1 MCPGRILGGITVAVL
16 TLAVTRWPVA
26 AVGLGALV
34 VWWPALFG
42 GTGAEQRQIASLEA
56 LVTWT
61 ETLRDTIAAHASL
74 EQAIPASAVHAPTL
88 IRPALVRLVGRL
100 RARVPMD
107 QALSAFAAEL
117 DDPSADLVIAA
128 LMLSATRRGDRLG
141 EVLTGLTTA
150 AREELEMRRKISAG
164 RVELRRGVQIVVGVT
179 IVDRG
184 VPGRVQ
190 RSLHRPVRHPGRAG
204 RPRRRGRHL
213 RGGVPVDAETV
224 RAATGCAVPGPAG
237 AAARPYRSH
246 HPHIGEC
253 RIPGESG
260 GEAMIA
266 AVGLGALCG
275 GVVFLLVLHLA
286 RPRPAP
292 LVELARFDAAHA
304 GAAAGQAVSD
314 LPPSFGG
321 RGAARGGRG
330 VGGPAADPPRGHEH
344 QPAAGP
350 RVDRPHL

>member
-1 MCPGRILGGITVAVL
+1 MSPGLSGRILGGLVVAAL

-34 VWWPALFG
+34 LWWPALFG
-42 GTGAEQRQIASLEA
+42 GTSAEQRQIASLEA

-74 EQAIPASAVHAPTL
+74 EQAIPASAVHAPML

-100 RARVPMD
+100 RARVPME

-179 IVDRG
+179 IVIG
-184 VPGRVQ
+184 VFLVVFSGSYIAPYG
-190 RSLHRPVRHPGRAG
+190 
-204 RPRRRGRHL
+204 
-213 RGGVPVDAETV
+213 T
-224 RAATGCAVPGPAG
+224 PAG
-237 AAARPYRSH
+237 QVALAAVVGIFAAAFLWMRKLSAQQPVAPFLTRPGQQPDPR
-246 HPHIGEC
+246 
-253 RIPGESG
+253 
-260 GEAMIA
+260 EAQLLKS
-266 AVGLGALCG
+266 VG
-275 GVVFLLVLHLA
+275 
-286 RPRPAP
+286 
-292 LVELARFDAAHA
+292 
-304 GAAAGQAVSD
+304 
-314 LPPSFGG
+314 
-321 RGAARGGRG
+321 
-330 VGGPAADPPRGHEH
+330 
-344 QPAAGP
+344 
-350 RVDRPHL
+350 VDR

>member
-1 MCPGRILGGITVAVL
+1 MSSVWVAVLLGAGLGGALWLMIAGIRGTTVDPGRPPTRTQRLGSALRSPGFSGRILGGIAVAAL

-26 AVGLGALV
+26 ALGLGALV

-42 GTGAEQRQIASLEA
+42 GTSAEQRQIASLEA

-74 EQAIPASAVHAPTL
+74 EQAIPASAVHAPML

-100 RARVPMD
+100 RARVPME

-179 IVDRG
+179 ITIG
-184 VPGRVQ
+184 VFLVVFSGSYIAPYG
-190 RSLHRPVRHPGRAG
+190 
-204 RPRRRGRHL
+204 
-213 RGGVPVDAETV
+213 T
-224 RAATGCAVPGPAG
+224 PAG
-237 AAARPYRSH
+237 QVALAAVVGIFAAA
-246 HPHIGEC
+246 
-253 RIPGESG
+253 
-260 GEAMIA
+260 
-266 AVGLGALCG
+266 
-275 GVVFLLVLHLA
+275 FLWMRKLSAQQPVAPFLA
-286 RPRPAP
+286 RPGQQPDP
-292 LVELARFDAAHA
+292 VEARILNTA
-304 GAAAGQAVSD
+304 G
-314 LPPSFGG
+314 
-321 RGAARGGRG
+321 
-330 VGGPAADPPRGHEH
+330 
-344 QPAAGP
+344 
-350 RVDRPHL
+350 VDR

>member
-1 MCPGRILGGITVAVL
+1 MVGSVWVAVLLGAGLGGALWLMIAGIHGTTTDPTRPPTRTARLEHAVRSPGLSGRILGGITVAAL

-26 AVGLGALV
+26 ALGLGALV

-42 GTGAEQRQIASLEA
+42 GTSAEQRQIASLEA

-74 EQAIPASAVHAPTL
+74 EQAIPASAVNAPTL

-164 RVELRRGVQIVVGVT
+164 RVELRRGVQIVVAVT
-179 IVDRG
+179 IAIG
-184 VPGRVQ
+184 VFLVVFSGPYIAPYG
-190 RSLHRPVRHPGRAG
+190 
-204 RPRRRGRHL
+204 
-213 RGGVPVDAETV
+213 T
-224 RAATGCAVPGPAG
+224 PAG
-237 AAARPYRSH
+237 QVALAVVVGIFAAAFWWMRKLSTQQPVA
-246 HPHIGEC
+246 P
-253 RIPGESG
+253 
-260 GEAMIA
+260 
-266 AVGLGALCG
+266 
-275 GVVFLLVLHLA
+275 FLA
-286 RPRPAP
+286 RPGQEPDPHDTQR
-292 LVELARFDAAHA
+292 LTSV
-304 GAAAGQAVSD
+304 GA
-314 LPPSFGG
+314 
-321 RGAARGGRG
+321 
-330 VGGPAADPPRGHEH
+330 
-344 QPAAGP
+344 
-350 RVDRPHL
+350 DR